1 MALTRAKYKRIPD
14 LYVAG
19 TEVVLKDGSVVWL
32 QVLNPLQADEARHD
46 AQVARARLVM
56 ALKKHG
62 GDEMSFVESA
72 LWQDGIDGARDRVVE
87 SKANGVLMRI
97 VEEIRNDPDWTE
109 RLEIL
114 NRVDD
119 GDEPREEIERTLL
132 AQTQVEYID
141 EVQKRVKSEEE
152 YLRERYKD
160 AGEDELREEYVKLYL
175 DRRGGE
181 VAAAEFRI
189 VELWYG
195 ARVCEGVQT
204 EDGWNHDACDSHK
217 LTLFE
222 TKAEIRQ
229 LPEDLTSLLSD
240 GLNDLAMSLRD
251 AKDLA
256 RPASSSDSS
265 RRPSEP
271 EESTPS
277 TPTETPS
284 SAPGTSP
291 QPSPTPSPS

>member
-1 MALTRAKYKRIPD
+1 MALTRAKYRRLPD

-19 TEVVLKDGSVVWL
+19 TEVVLKDGQVVWL

-46 AQVARARLVM
+46 AQVARSRLVM

-62 GDEMSFVESA
+62 GDEMAFIDAA
-72 LWQDGIDGARDRVVE
+72 LWQDGLDGARNRVVE
-87 SKANGVLMRI
+87 SKANGVLMKI
-97 VEEIRNDPDWTE
+97 VDEIRNDPDWTE
-109 RLEIL
+109 KLEIL
-114 NRVDD
+114 NRVDE
-119 GDEPREEIERTLL
+119 GDEPRETIELELL
-132 AQTQVEYID
+132 ASVQTEYID
-141 EVQKRVKSEEE
+141 EVQKRIKSEED
-152 YLRERYKD
+152 YLRAKYAD
-160 AGEDELREEYVKLYL
+160 ASEDDLREEYAKLYI

-181 VAAAEFRI
+181 MAAAEFRV

-195 ARVCEGVQT
+195 ARVCDGVLT
-204 EDGWNHDACDSHK
+204 DDGWNHDNCEGHA
-217 LTLFE
+217 LQLFE
-222 TKAEIRQ
+222 TKAEVRQ
-229 LPEDLTSLLSD
+229 LPTELSELLGD
-240 GLNDLAMSLRD
+240 ALNDLAMTIRD

-277 TPTETPS
+277 TPTATPS

-291 QPSPTPSPS
+291 QLSPTPSPS